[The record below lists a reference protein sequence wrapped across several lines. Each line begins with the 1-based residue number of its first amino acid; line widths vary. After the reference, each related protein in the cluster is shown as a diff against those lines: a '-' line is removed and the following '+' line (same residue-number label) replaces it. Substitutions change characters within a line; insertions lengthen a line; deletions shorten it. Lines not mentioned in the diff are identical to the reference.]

1 MSVADHIRV
10 IRDNFSM
17 LVRNL
22 SYDVGAFN
30 GIIYTLHTEGVMSA
44 NRQNNMLVEDK
55 NEVAE
60 KVRNFLVW
68 LETSSADSAETYM
81 MFYIALKTHG
91 FDKELQLLT
100 NHERFQHTER
110 LMVGTCSGLSA

>member
-1 MSVADHIRV
+1 MADHIRV

-17 LVRNL
+17 LVRSLSDNL
-22 SYDVGAFN
+22 KRFN
-30 GIIYTLHTEGVMSA
+30 KIIEMLHAEVMLPDS
-44 NRQNNMLVEDK
+44 QNNMLVKDK
-55 NEVAE
+55 NERAE
-60 KVRNFLVW
+60 KVRYFLVW